1 MSLQN
6 SFVLLMRQSAM
17 PPRKPIATWFAVACF
32 GIALLFTAP
41 AEARYSAVVQ
51 QAQSQLAELG
61 HDPGVLD
68 GIMGRNTRRAI
79 LSYQASKDLAPTGEL
94 DEATLESLSIGVS
107 VELSQTVEDW
117 RAVPTQDEIDAL
129 TAPINT
135 ADNAYADYRPRAPA
149 ARLPLPG
156 KAILDAMNASADTY
170 GGRAQG
176 HPKHTEQGLKALLGC
191 LRTTHFPDHWSDITI
206 HYYCQMS
213 LPRRCFTN
221 ALAGKSTGGRR
232 IARPAAYAG
241 CVNGQ
246 FADAGDFRFVP
257 STQGLIFQ
265 YLMFAQ
271 THAFDH
277 EQEQAIINAFY
288 GVQDPTDRT
297 ECKNK
302 RPLRTEDPTDGTHCL
317 VYKKMSRKLV
327 GRSR

>member
-1 MSLQN
+1 MTL
-6 SFVLLMRQSAM
+6 
-17 PPRKPIATWFAVACF
+17 RKPIATCFAAACL
-32 GIALLFTAP
+32 GIALLAPSP

-51 QAQSQLAELG
+51 KAQSVLAEQG

-79 LSYQASKDLAPTGEL
+79 LSYQASKELSPTGEL
-94 DEATLESLSIGVS
+94 DDATLESLAIGVS
-107 VELSQTVEDW
+107 VELAQNIEDW
-117 RAVPTQDEIDAL
+117 RAVPTQAEIDAL
-129 TAPINT
+129 KAPINT
-135 ADNAYADYRPRAPA
+135 AENAYADYRPRAPA

-170 GGRAQG
+170 GSRAQG

-232 IARPAAYAG
+232 IARPVAYAG
-241 CVNGQ
+241 CVDGR

-288 GVQDPTDRT
+288 GVQDPSDRT

-302 RPLRTEDPTDGTHCL
+302 RPLRTEDPTDGSHCL
-317 VYKKMSRKLV
+317 VLKKMSRKLV